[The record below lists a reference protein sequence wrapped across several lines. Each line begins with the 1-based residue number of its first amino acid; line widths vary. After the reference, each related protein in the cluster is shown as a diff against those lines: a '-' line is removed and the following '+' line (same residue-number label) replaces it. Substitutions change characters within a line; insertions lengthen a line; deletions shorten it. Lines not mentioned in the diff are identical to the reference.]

1 MGLLG
6 QSVCDRRPKEPG
18 LFSLRKQ
25 KNLAIPTQLCFP
37 PASVGINAAG
47 FLTLLGVLSS
57 NTMGAES
64 DLEEEK
70 TELDPE
76 EPGLGKTQHVL
87 V

>member
-1 MGLLG
+1 MF
-6 QSVCDRRPKEPG
+6 C
-18 LFSLRKQ
+18 LRKQ
-25 KNLAIPTQLCFP
+25 NNLAILTQLCFP
-37 PASVGINAAG
+37 PASVGIKAVG
-47 FLTLLGVLSS
+47 FLTLLEVLSL

-76 EPGLGKTQHVL
+76 EPGLGKPQHVL